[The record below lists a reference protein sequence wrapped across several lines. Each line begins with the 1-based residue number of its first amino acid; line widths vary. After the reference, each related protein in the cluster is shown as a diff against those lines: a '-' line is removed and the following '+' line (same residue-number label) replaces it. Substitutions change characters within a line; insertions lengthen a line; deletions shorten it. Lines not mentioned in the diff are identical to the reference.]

1 MQMRDLR
8 GLQITANS
16 AAAVAAFER
25 SLLALNGFFLD
36 PLQEIEES
44 IRIDPDFPLAWCLRG
59 ALFALSTDPR
69 FSGEV
74 LKSLEALDRLAP
86 ALNDRETGH
95 AAALRC
101 WASGDFRG
109 AQREYTAISQV
120 WPRDLLALQIGHQVD
135 YFLGDAPMLRDR
147 VAGVLPEWDE
157 SVPGFGFVAGMY
169 AFGLVEMR
177 DYARAEAEGKRAL
190 AMNPRDPW
198 AIHAVAHVMEMQ
210 GRIREG
216 VAWLDERVGDW
227 SQNNMLARHVWWHRA
242 LFCLELEDV
251 AEVLRLYDTR
261 IRPKAADMAL
271 ELVDATALLWRLH
284 LRGVDVGSRWD
295 AVAAEWAPI
304 LAGGYYAFNDIH
316 AMLALVGAGQ
326 MGEADGLL
334 ARVRAA
340 AGGAGTNAEVTR
352 LAGLAAIEGIHAFGR
367 SDYAS
372 AAALLE
378 PVRHSLQVCGGSHA
392 QRDVVALTLVEAAI
406 RAGDAGLAR
415 RLANERVSDKPS
427 SPLNWSLLARAAELA
442 KDYGRA
448 KAAAAKAKA
457 VLTTA

>member
-1 MQMRDLR
+1 MRDLR
-8 GLQITANS
+8 DLQITAS
-16 AAAVAAFER
+16 GAPAVAAFER

-36 PLQEIEES
+36 PLLEIEES

-69 FSGEV
+69 FSEEV
-74 LKSLEALDRLAP
+74 LKSLEVLDRLA
-86 ALNDRETGH
+86 ATLNDREKGH

-101 WASGDFRG
+101 WARGDFRR
-109 AQREYTAISQV
+109 AQREYTAICQA

-147 VAGVLPEWDE
+147 IAGVLPDWDE
-157 SVPGFGFVAGMY
+157 SVPGFGFVVGMY
-169 AFGLVEMR
+169 AFGLEEMR
-177 DYARAEAEGKRAL
+177 DYARAEGEGRRAL

-210 GRIREG
+210 GRTREG
-216 VAWLDERVGDW
+216 LAWLDERVGDW
-227 SQNNMLARHVWWHRA
+227 SENNMLARHVWWHRA
-242 LFCLELEDV
+242 LFCLELGEE
-251 AEVLRLYDTR
+251 AEALDLYDTR
-261 IRPKAADMAL
+261 IRPKAAEMAL

-284 LRGVDVGSRWD
+284 LRGIDVGNRWD

-304 LAGGYYAFNDIH
+304 LAGGYYTFNDIH
-316 AMLALVGAGQ
+316 AMMALVGAGQ
-326 MGEADGLL
+326 MSEADGLL
-334 ARVRAA
+334 ARVRAVTD
-340 AGGAGTNAEVTR
+340 GEGTNAEVNR
-352 LAGLAAIEGIHAFGR
+352 LAGLAAVEGIHAFGQG
-367 SDYAS
+367 DYGR

-378 PVRHSLQVCGGSHA
+378 PVRHAVQVCGGSHA
-392 QRDVVALTLVEAAI
+392 QRDVISLTLVEAAI

-427 SPLNWSLLARAAELA
+427 SPLNWGLLARAAELG
-442 KDYGRA
+442 KDYGTA

-457 VLTTA
+457 VLATA